1 MILIFYQYYI
11 REFEISIS
19 QVTDILSQIGF
30 FILIMMLFPLTLGP
44 DPNKLSEYG
53 IALVWIAAFVSVVP
67 AYDRLFTDDY
77 LHGFTEKAAHN
88 DQPLGCYAAAK
99 CLCFFLVTTIPLL
112 IILPVICTMIGLNLS
127 IFFELA
133 ISLVLGLFGMTLL
146 GGIASGLVL
155 GARRAAILAAV
166 LVLPLSLPIIIFGC
180 MTGIALIETTPIKP
194 YISIM
199 IAMDLSLI
207 VLAIPIMQLGLKNA
221 IENN

>member
-1 MILIFYQYYI
+1 
-11 REFEISIS
+11 
-19 QVTDILSQIGF
+19 
-30 FILIMMLFPLTLGP
+30 
-44 DPNKLSEYG
+44 
-53 IALVWIAAFVSVVP
+53 
-67 AYDRLFTDDY
+67 
-77 LHGFTEKAAHN
+77 
-88 DQPLGCYAAAK
+88 
-99 CLCFFLVTTIPLL
+99 
-112 IILPVICTMIGLNLS
+112 MIGLNLS

-133 ISLVLGLFGMTLL
+133 ISLLLGLFGMTLL

-207 VLAIPIMQLGLKNA
+207 VLAIPIMQLSLKNA